1 MTWTTMRLHQSI
13 SLVFQIL
20 FYLAFNLILFLST
33 TLSPRQPPVERPE
46 RRRVGADANETE
58 ARRLPAGGGTDEVPI
73 TRVRTGDSARRGV
86 AVC

>member
-1 MTWTTMRLHQSI
+1 MNHHAPPLVPLVSLQKSLLLSI
-13 SLVFQIL
+13 QPHSFSL
-20 FYLAFNLILFLST
+20 NPH
-33 TLSPRQPPVERPE
+33 SPRQPPVERPE